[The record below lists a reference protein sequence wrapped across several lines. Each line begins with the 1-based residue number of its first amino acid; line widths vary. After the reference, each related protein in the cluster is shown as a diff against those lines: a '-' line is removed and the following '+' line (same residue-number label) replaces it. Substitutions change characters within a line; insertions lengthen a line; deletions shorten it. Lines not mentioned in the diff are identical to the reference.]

1 MLTKQQTID
10 RIVKKSKTTDKGY
23 DFSTITNEEIIGV
36 KKSRLK
42 TLEKYGATS
51 YANQRLVQ
59 IGDVLEFEYGI
70 AVIPHDYDGRWK
82 IVNIDERSSHVI
94 YKRLEKI
101 ANCVLNAKLAID
113 KYLENPH
120 ISEDHKKELKSIDR
134 QVTAITLIAEEGIY
148 PRLEKAQIK
157 IRNYLLESKDGETE
171 S

>member
-10 RIVKKSKTTDKGY
+10 RIVKKSKTTDRGY

-42 TLEKYGATS
+42 TLEKYGATV
-51 YANQRLVQ
+51 YANNRLVA

-70 AVIPHDYDGRWK
+70 SVIPHDYDGRWK

-101 ANCVLNAKLAID
+101 VNSLLNAKTAND

-120 ISEDHKKELKSIDR
+120 ISEDHEKELKSMGR
-134 QVTAITLIAEEGIY
+134 LLNAITLIAEEAIY
-148 PRLEKAQIK
+148 PRIEKAQIK
-157 IRNYLLESKDGETE
+157 IRNYLLDSKDGETE